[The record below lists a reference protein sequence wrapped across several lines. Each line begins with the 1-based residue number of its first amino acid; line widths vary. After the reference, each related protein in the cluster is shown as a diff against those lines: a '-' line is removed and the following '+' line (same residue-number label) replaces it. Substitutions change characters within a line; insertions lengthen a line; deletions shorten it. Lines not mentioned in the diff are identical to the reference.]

1 MKISQ
6 NLYIRVPLTIAIVAI
21 LVALA
26 SATLSYYSGLQE
38 KKETNYLLV
47 KQLAETMAK
56 TATISAYLSDRE
68 LGQEIINGLV
78 SNDLVQGATLLG
90 QAEMTIASETLNAH
104 QDGIVINLIHP
115 FVDDEIVGSLTL
127 YPDDNYIQLQ
137 ANTALKKELA
147 LMLIHSIIIAFFV
160 SLVVHRW
167 LTRPI
172 QKLTRSFATINPSEP
187 KTMRMLLINQGK
199 KNEIGKLTLGINSLM
214 HELHLTISNERTLRE
229 KTQELESKFRL
240 IFEQASA
247 GICLLND
254 KNIITTFNPAF
265 AHYFTVAGEKHLAS
279 LHFPTLLND
288 VDKLQALLDSIR
300 AEKNLPQ
307 ISIDIECRVGN
318 KTMWIHC
325 LFAKL
330 TEQRSNKRSSEQGN
344 LVEVIIHDITERA
357 EREFQTRFEADHE
370 PLTHLLNRRSGE
382 KKLEKALMSCLEN
395 QQSLILMMID
405 LDKFKPVNDTFG
417 HEAGDKV
424 LIEVARR
431 LKQRFNQETDI
442 CIRWGGDEFIVARQ
456 VENFEQAIS
465 AEQAHSMLEDIKRP
479 IDIAKDK
486 QCEIG
491 ASIGIVVGPRDG
503 KVLHELVVNA
513 DSMMYKV
520 KETGRGQVAFY
531 EKP

>member
-38 KKETNYLLV
+38 KKDTNYLLV
-47 KQLAETMAK
+47 NQLAQTMAK
-56 TATISAYLSDRE
+56 TATISAYLGDRE

-78 SNDLVQGATLLG
+78 SNDLVQGAMLQG
-90 QAEMTIASETLNAH
+90 ESDMTISSDTVGEQ

-115 FVDDEIVGSLTL
+115 FIDDEIVGSLTL
-127 YPDDNYIQLQ
+127 YPDDNYIQQQ
-137 ANTALKKELA
+137 ANTALKKELG

-172 QKLTRSFATINPSEP
+172 QKLTNSFATIKPSEP
-187 KTMRMLLINQGK
+187 KTMRMLLINQDK
-199 KNEIGKLTLGINSLM
+199 QNEIGKLTRGINLLM

-229 KTQELESKFRL
+229 KTQELERKFRL

-247 GICLLND
+247 GICLLD
-254 KNIITTFNPAF
+254 EKNNITTFNPAF
-265 AHYFTVAGEKHLAS
+265 AHYFNVAGEKKLTS

-288 VDKLQALLDSIR
+288 VDKLQELLSSIR
-300 AEKNLPQ
+300 AEKNLSQ
-307 ISIDIECRVGN
+307 ITLDVECKIGN
-318 KTMWIHC
+318 KTLWLHC

-330 TEQRSNKRSSEQGN
+330 TEQRSTSRNNGKSD
-344 LVEVIIHDITERA
+344 LIEVIIHDVTERA
-357 EREFQTRFEADHE
+357 EREFQTRFEADHDA
-370 PLTHLLNRRSGE
+370 LTHLLNRRSGE
-382 KKLEKALMSCLEN
+382 KFLAEALLDCITK
-395 QQSLILMMID
+395 QQHLVLMMID
-405 LDKFKPVNDTFG
+405 LDKFKPVNDTYG

-424 LIEVARR
+424 LIATAKR
-431 LKQRFNQETDI
+431 LKAYCSLTSDL

-456 VENFEQAIS
+456 RVNFEKKSIVAQANELLALIS
-465 AEQAHSMLEDIKRP
+465 QP
-479 IDIAKDK
+479 IYISSDQ

-491 ASIGIVVGPRDG
+491 ASIGIVVGPKNG
-503 KVLHELVVNA
+503 KVLHGLIVNA
-513 DSMMYKV
+513 DNMMYQV
-520 KETGRGQVAFY
+520 KETGRGKIAVY
-531 EKP
+531 EKA